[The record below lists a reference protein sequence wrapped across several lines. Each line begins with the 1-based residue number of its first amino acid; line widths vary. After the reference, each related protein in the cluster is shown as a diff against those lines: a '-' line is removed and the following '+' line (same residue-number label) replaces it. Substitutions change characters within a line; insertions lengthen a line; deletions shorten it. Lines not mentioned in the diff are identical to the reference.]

1 MAIQKGLKSLIVIS
15 QGLLLVVTLILYYI
29 FRREYWVT
37 DFWDGSMGL
46 AQIFYAGLVI
56 GVGIRIFSLVMIEA
70 LPGYAQV
77 MERTVVD
84 TLKGID
90 NWDLL
95 LVSLPPAIIEELAFR
110 GFLQPF
116 IGVWLTSLV
125 FAILHW
131 GFVKELWAYG
141 FHAFVISL
149 LLGWVYIATGS
160 LLTTM
165 IAHFVNNLLAGLYV
179 QDRMIF

>member
-1 MAIQKGLKSLIVIS
+1 MAIQKGFKSLIVIS
-15 QGLLLVVTLILYYI
+15 QSFLLAVTLILYYI

-46 AQIFYAGLVI
+46 IQIIYAGLVI
-56 GVGIRIFSLVMIEA
+56 GVGIRLFSLVISEA
-70 LPGYAQV
+70 WPGYARA
-77 MERTVVD
+77 MEKTVIR

-90 NWDLL
+90 HWDLL
-95 LVSLPPAIIEELAFR
+95 LISIPPAIIEELAFR
-110 GFLQPF
+110 GFLQPH
-116 IGVWLTSLV
+116 IGIWLTSVV

-131 GFVKELWAYG
+131 GFVKELWAHG
-141 FHAFVISL
+141 LHAFLISL
-149 LLGWVYIATGS
+149 LLGWVYVVTGS

-179 QDRMIF
+179 QERMIF